1 MADKEKRLRRSKKEV
16 LTTKVTEIDAK
27 ISDFTEKIS
36 SLKEQKEQILSEIK
50 IIEEKEAKAAE
61 EAQNKEII
69 NLIRK
74 KGLSLDEVKSLLEN
88 GKEK

>member
-16 LTTKVTEIDAK
+16 LTTKVIEIDTK
-27 ISDFTEKIS
+27 IADFTTKIS

-74 KGLSLDEVKSLLEN
+74 KGLSLDEIKAILE
-88 GKEK
+88 KE

>member
-16 LTTKVTEIDAK
+16 LTTKVIEIDAK
-27 ISDFTEKIS
+27 IVDFTTKIS

-74 KGLSLDEVKSLLEN
+74 KGLSLDEVRNLLET
-88 GKEK
+88 KEEQ